1 MSRFLTFLKRGL
13 LLRCPVCGK
22 GHIFRSLF
30 KMYERC
36 PVCNFYFEREE
47 GYFSS
52 SMAINLIISELLIT
66 AVVVPLAA
74 IPSIPL
80 VPLLVFGA
88 PMTIILP
95 LLLYHHSRGLWLA
108 MDHYL
113 HPINTASEYIADL
126 NSQHRYR

>member
-22 GHIFRSLF
+22 GHIFHRPF
-30 KMYERC
+30 RMYENC
-36 PVCNFYFEREE
+36 PVCNFRFEREE

-52 SMAINLIISELLIT
+52 SMAINLVISELIIT

-80 VPLLVFGA
+80 VPVLITLKIARYRGCYLKDDFGA
-88 PMTIILP
+88 HLCKDHSLHSQLAPLP
-95 LLLYHHSRGLWLA
+95 VRVKRERPLYTL
-108 MDHYL
+108 
-113 HPINTASEYIADL
+113 
-126 NSQHRYR
+126 

>member
-66 AVVVPLAA
+66 VVVVPLAA

-95 LLLYHHSRGLWLA
+95 LAGGA
-108 MDHYL
+108 MAR
-113 HPINTASEYIADL
+113 PPRKA
-126 NSQHRYR
+126 